1 MHACDAEAAPHEE
14 LLGRAE
20 GNAEDERFG
29 SAHGAEEA
37 TPDPELGL
45 NQDAKSEPLGTGF
58 AFAALGAQTPMVR
71 LKPRG
76 GFS

>member
-1 MHACDAEAAPHEE
+1 MLAGEADAAPHDE

-20 GNAEDERFG
+20 GNAEDESFG
-29 SAHGAEEA
+29 SARGAEEA
-37 TPDPELGL
+37 TPDPKLGFNL
-45 NQDAKSEPLGTGF
+45 DAKSEPLCTGF
-58 AFAALGAQTPMVR
+58 AFAALGALTPMVR